1 MRFLSKP
8 APNPFR
14 DREPYRFQPV
24 DRRPIRHDTGP
35 VLARVRS
42 ATLTGVDAAT
52 IFVEVDVASG
62 LPSFT
67 TVGLPDS
74 TVRESRDR
82 VRAAIRNAGFEF
94 PIDRITVNLAPAD
107 LRKEGA
113 AFDLPMA
120 VGILCATGLVKPG
133 RLDRALLVGE
143 LSLDA
148 SVRAVRGV
156 LPIALHARRHGF
168 GPLLVP
174 AANAAE
180 AGVVP
185 AVKAIPIATLHDAVE
200 YLNGE
205 REIEPVRSHRLAG
218 GSTSDGDGLDFSDV
232 RGHGHAKRGLEIAAA
247 GGHNVLMIG
256 PPGTGKTMLARRV
269 ATILPPLSL
278 EEAIEA
284 SMVWSVAGL
293 LPAGRGLLSA
303 RPFRSPH
310 HTASEAGL
318 IGGGGLP
325 HPGEISLAHH
335 GVLFLDELPEFS
347 QRVLE
352 ALRQPLEDARV
363 VVSRS
368 AGSASFP
375 ARFQLVAA
383 ANPCRRG
390 CASLP
395 TCACSPP
402 ERARYLGRL
411 SRPLLDRIDL
421 HLEIPSLSHAELIDS
436 AAGEPSSAIR
446 ARVLAARARQASR
459 FAGTSIYA
467 NARMS
472 GRQTRRFC
480 PLPSDASRLLGMAV
494 TKLGFSARAHD
505 RLLRAART
513 IADLAG
519 VDTIS
524 AEHVSEAIQYRTLD
538 RAR

>member
-1 MRFLSKP
+1 
-8 APNPFR
+8 
-14 DREPYRFQPV
+14 
-24 DRRPIRHDTGP
+24 

-42 ATLTGVDAAT
+42 ATLTGIEAAT
-52 IFVEVDVASG
+52 VFVEVDVTSG

-94 PIDRITVNLAPAD
+94 PIERITVNLAPAD

-113 AFDLPMA
+113 AFDLPTA
-120 VGILCATGLVKPG
+120 LGILRATEVVKPG
-133 RLDRALLVGE
+133 RLERCLVMGE
-143 LSLDA
+143 LSLDG
-148 SVRAVRGV
+148 SVQPVRGV
-156 LPIALHARRHGF
+156 LPVALHARREGF

-174 AANAAE
+174 AASAAE
-180 AGVVP
+180 AGVV
-185 AVKAIPIATLHDAVE
+185 AGVEAIAIASLHDAVE

-205 REIEPVRSHRLAG
+205 REIGPTRVERTALAAPIEA
-218 GSTSDGDGLDFSDV
+218 DGLDFSDV
-232 RGHGHAKRGLEIAAA
+232 RGHTHAKRGLEIAAA

-269 ATILPPLSL
+269 ASILPPLTL

-284 SMVWSVAGL
+284 STVWSVVGL
-293 LPAGRGLLSA
+293 LPAGQGLLSA

-310 HTASEAGL
+310 HTASEAGV
-318 IGGGGLP
+318 IGGGGVP

-335 GVLFLDELPEFS
+335 GVLFMDELPEFS

-363 VVSRS
+363 VVSRA
-368 AGSASFP
+368 AGTASFP

-390 CASLP
+390 CATLP
-395 TCACSPP
+395 ACACSPA
-402 ERARYLGRL
+402 ERARYLARL

-421 HLEIPSLSHAELIDS
+421 HLEIPTLPQPELTGV
-436 AAGEPSSAIR
+436 AAGEPSAAIR
-446 ARVLAARARQASR
+446 TRVVAARARQAAR
-459 FAGTSIYA
+459 FVGTA
-467 NARMS
+467 THVNARMS

-480 PLPSDASRLLGMAV
+480 PLPPEAARLLGLAV
-494 TKLGFSARAHD
+494 TRLGLSARAHD
-505 RLLRAART
+505 RLLRVART
-513 IADLAG
+513 IADLEGA
-519 VDTIS
+519 DTIE
-524 AEHVSEAIQYRTLD
+524 AEHVSEAIQYRGLD

>member
-1 MRFLSKP
+1 MSG
-8 APNPFR
+8 
-14 DREPYRFQPV
+14 EQTYRFQHI
-24 DRRPIRHDTGP
+24 DGARRRSHTGL

-42 ATLTGVDAAT
+42 ATLSGVEAAT
-52 IFVEVDVASG
+52 VFVEVDVTSG
-62 LPSFT
+62 LPSFS
-67 TVGLPDS
+67 TVGLPDA

-82 VRAAIRNAGFEF
+82 VRAAIRNAGLEF
-94 PIDRITVNLAPAD
+94 PIERITVNLAPAD

-113 AFDLPMA
+113 AFDLPTA
-120 VGILCATGLVKPG
+120 VGILCATGLIKPG
-133 RLDRALLVGE
+133 RLERALVVGE

-148 SVRAVRGV
+148 SVRPVRGV
-156 LPIALHARRHGF
+156 LPVALHARREGF
-168 GPLLVP
+168 TPLLVP

-180 AGVVP
+180 AGVV
-185 AVKAIPIATLHDAVE
+185 AGLDVIPIATLHDAVE

-205 REIEPVRSHRLAG
+205 REISPATGSRGAG
-218 GSTSDGDGLDFSDV
+218 RAGEGDGLDFADV
-232 RGHGHAKRGLEIAAA
+232 RGHAHAKRGLEIAAA
-247 GGHNVLMIG
+247 GAHNVLMIG

-269 ATILPPLSL
+269 ASILPPLSL

-284 SMVWSVAGL
+284 STVWSVAGL
-293 LPAGRGLLSA
+293 LPPEQGLLTG

-318 IGGGGLP
+318 IGGGGVP

-368 AGSASFP
+368 AGTASFP

-390 CASLP
+390 CASLA
-395 TCACSPP
+395 TCACSPG
-402 ERARYLGRL
+402 ERTRYLARL

-421 HLEIPSLSHAELIDS
+421 HLEIPTLPYAQLAEA
-436 AAGEPSSAIR
+436 AAGEPSAVIR
-446 ARVLAARARQASR
+446 VRVLAARARQAAR
-459 FAGTSIYA
+459 FTGTA
-467 NARMS
+467 THVNARMS
-472 GRQTRRFC
+472 GRQTRRHC
-480 PLPSDASRLLGMAV
+480 LLPPDAARLLGLAI
-494 TKLGFSARAHD
+494 TRLGLSARVHD
-505 RLLRAART
+505 RLLRVARS

-519 VDTIS
+519 SDTIT
-524 AEHVSEAIQYRTLD
+524 AEHVSEAIQYRGLD

>member
-1 MRFLSKP
+1 M
-8 APNPFR
+8 
-14 DREPYRFQPV
+14 
-24 DRRPIRHDTGP
+24 
-35 VLARVRS
+35 LARVRS
-42 ATLTGVDAAT
+42 ATLSGIEAAT
-52 IFVEVDVASG
+52 VFVEVDVASG

-82 VRAAIRNAGFEF
+82 VRAAIRNVGLEF
-94 PIDRITVNLAPAD
+94 PIDRITVNLAPAE

-113 AFDLPMA
+113 AFDLPVA
-120 VGILCATGLVKPG
+120 VGILSATGLVKPG
-133 RLDRALLVGE
+133 RLDRALVMGE
-143 LSLDA
+143 LSLDG
-148 SVRAVRGV
+148 SVRPVRGV
-156 LPIALHARRHGF
+156 LPIAIHARREGF
-168 GPLLVP
+168 APLLVP
-174 AANAAE
+174 ADNAAE
-180 AGVVP
+180 ASVVSGVEVI
-185 AVKAIPIATLHDAVE
+185 AISTLHDAVE

-205 REIEPVRSHRLAG
+205 REIAPARPDGEAAG
-218 GSTSDGDGLDFSDV
+218 PLRVDGDGLDFADV
-232 RGHGHAKRGLEIAAA
+232 RGHAHAKRGLEIAAA
-247 GGHNVLMIG
+247 GAHNVLMIG

-269 ATILPPLSL
+269 ASILPPLSL

-284 SMVWSVAGL
+284 STVWSVAGL
-293 LPAGRGLLSA
+293 LAPGQGLLSA

-318 IGGGGLP
+318 IGGGGVP

-347 QRVLE
+347 TRVLE

-368 AGSASFP
+368 AGTVVFP

-395 TCACSPP
+395 TCACAPP

-421 HLEIPSLSHAELIDS
+421 HLEIPALSHADLTGSPTGELS
-436 AAGEPSSAIR
+436 AAIR
-446 ARVLAARARQASR
+446 ARVVAARARQVAR
-459 FAGTSIYA
+459 FAGTAIHA

-472 GRQTRRFC
+472 GRQTRRVC
-480 PLPSDASRLLGMAV
+480 PLPPDAARLLGLAV
-494 TKLGFSARAHD
+494 TRLGLSARAHD
-505 RLLRAART
+505 RLLRVART
-513 IADLAG
+513 IADLAAA
-519 VDTIS
+519 DAIAT
-524 AEHVSEAIQYRTLD
+524 EHVAEAIQYRTLD

>member
-1 MRFLSKP
+1 
-8 APNPFR
+8 
-14 DREPYRFQPV
+14 
-24 DRRPIRHDTGP
+24 

-42 ATLTGVDAAT
+42 ATLAGIEAAT
-52 IFVEVDVASG
+52 VFVEVDVTPG

-113 AFDLPMA
+113 AFDLPVAM
-120 VGILCATGLVKPG
+120 GILCATGLVRSG
-133 RLDRALLVGE
+133 RLERALIMGE

-156 LPIALHARRHGF
+156 LPVALHARREGF

-180 AGVVP
+180 AGVI
-185 AVKAIPIATLHDAVE
+185 AGTEAIPIATLHDAVE

-205 REIEPVRSHRLAG
+205 REIAPVRPDPVWTTGDA
-218 GSTSDGDGLDFSDV
+218 DGLDFADV
-232 RGHGHAKRGLEIAAA
+232 RGHAHAKRGLEIAAA
-247 GGHNVLMIG
+247 GAHNVLMIG

-269 ATILPPLSL
+269 ASILPPLSL

-284 SMVWSVAGL
+284 STVWSVAGL
-293 LPAGRGLLSA
+293 LPAEQGLLTA

-318 IGGGGLP
+318 IGGGGVP

-363 VVSRS
+363 LVSRS
-368 AGSASFP
+368 AGTASFP

-390 CASLP
+390 CPSLP
-395 TCACSPP
+395 ACACSPP

-421 HLEIPSLSHAELIDS
+421 HLEIPTLPHAELTAS
-436 AAGEPSSAIR
+436 APGEPSAAIR
-446 ARVLAARARQASR
+446 ARVLAARTRQTARFGGSA
-459 FAGTSIYA
+459 THV

-480 PLPSDASRLLGMAV
+480 PLPAEAARLLGLAV
-494 TKLGFSARAHD
+494 TRLGLSARAYD
-505 RLLRAART
+505 RLLRVART

-519 VDTIS
+519 ADAI
-524 AEHVSEAIQYRTLD
+524 APEHVAEAIQYRSLD

>member
-1 MRFLSKP
+1 MLSSL
-8 APNPFR
+8 ADARRWTYRFR
-14 DREPYRFQPV
+14 DIDGAGSRS
-24 DRRPIRHDTGP
+24 HTGP

-42 ATLTGVDAAT
+42 ATLSGVEAAT
-52 IFVEVDVASG
+52 VFVEVDVTAG
-62 LPSFT
+62 LPSFS
-67 TVGLPDS
+67 TVGLPDA

-107 LRKEGA
+107 LPKEGA
-113 AFDLPMA
+113 AFDLPTA
-120 VGILCATGLVKPG
+120 VGILCATGLIKPG
-133 RLDRALLVGE
+133 RLERALVLGE

-148 SVRAVRGV
+148 SLRPVRGV
-156 LPIALHARRHGF
+156 LPVALHARREGF
-168 GPLLVP
+168 TPLLVP
-174 AANAAE
+174 VANAAE
-180 AGVVP
+180 AGVV
-185 AVKAIPIATLHDAVE
+185 AGIDVIPIATLHDAVE

-205 REIEPVRSHRLAG
+205 REIGPATSTG
-218 GSTSDGDGLDFSDV
+218 GTGWDGGGDGLDFADV
-232 RGHGHAKRGLEIAAA
+232 RGQAHAKRGLEVAAA

-256 PPGTGKTMLARRV
+256 PPGAGKTMLARRV
-269 ATILPPLSL
+269 ASILPALSL

-284 SMVWSVAGL
+284 STVWSVAGL
-293 LPAGRGLLSA
+293 LGPEQGLLTT

-318 IGGGGLP
+318 IGGGSVP

-368 AGSASFP
+368 AGTASFP

-390 CASLP
+390 CASIP
-395 TCACSPP
+395 TCACSPG
-402 ERARYLGRL
+402 ERARYLARL

-421 HLEIPSLSHAELIDS
+421 HLEIPALAYAQLTD
-436 AAGEPSSAIR
+436 AGAGEPSAVIR
-446 ARVLAARARQASR
+446 ARVLAARARQAAR
-459 FAGTSIYA
+459 FAGTA
-467 NARMS
+467 THVNARMS
-472 GRQTRRFC
+472 GRQTRRHC
-480 PLPSDASRLLGMAV
+480 ALPADAARLLGLAL
-494 TKLGFSARAHD
+494 TRLGLSARAHD
-505 RLLRAART
+505 RLLRVART
-513 IADLAG
+513 IADLASSDA
-519 VDTIS
+519 VT
-524 AEHVSEAIQYRTLD
+524 AEHVSEAIQYRGLD

>member
-1 MRFLSKP
+1 MAAGICR
-8 APNPFR
+8 AANP
-14 DREPYRFQPV
+14 PGYTTAYRFRHV
-24 DRRPIRHDTGP
+24 DPAWRCSHTGP

-52 IFVEVDVASG
+52 VFVEVDVAAG

-82 VRAAIRNAGFEF
+82 VRAAIRNAGLEF

-133 RLDRALLVGE
+133 RLERALVMGE

-148 SVRAVRGV
+148 TVRPVRGV
-156 LPIALHARRHGF
+156 LPIALHARREGF
-168 GPLLVP
+168 GPVLVP

-180 AGVVP
+180 AAVV
-185 AVKAIPIATLHDAVE
+185 AGIEAIPIATLHDAVE

-205 REIEPVRSHRLAG
+205 RDIAPARADPT
-218 GSTSDGDGLDFSDV
+218 TSGPSADAEGLDFADV
-232 RGHGHAKRGLEIAAA
+232 RGHAHTKRGLEIAAA
-247 GGHNVLMIG
+247 GAHNVLMIG

-269 ATILPPLSL
+269 ASILPPLSL
-278 EEAIEA
+278 DESIEA
-284 SMVWSVAGL
+284 STVWSVAGL
-293 LPAGRGLLSA
+293 LGAEQGLLTA

-325 HPGEISLAHH
+325 RPGEISLAHH

-347 QRVLE
+347 RRVLE

-368 AGSASFP
+368 AGTASFP

-421 HLEIPSLSHAELIDS
+421 HLEIPALPHAELIAS
-436 AAGEPSSAIR
+436 AAGESSAAIR
-446 ARVLAARARQASR
+446 ARVLLARARQTAR
-459 FAGTSIYA
+459 FLGTA
-467 NARMS
+467 THVNARMS
-472 GRQTRRFC
+472 GRQIRRFC
-480 PLPSDASRLLGMAV
+480 PLPPEASRLLGLAV
-494 TKLGFSARAHD
+494 TRLGLSARAHD
-505 RLLRAART
+505 RLLRVART

-519 VDTIS
+519 AATI
-524 AEHVSEAIQYRTLD
+524 APEHLAEAIQYRSLD
-538 RAR
+538 RER

>member
-1 MRFLSKP
+1 
-8 APNPFR
+8 
-14 DREPYRFQPV
+14 
-24 DRRPIRHDTGP
+24 

-42 ATLTGVDAAT
+42 ATLSGIEAAT
-52 IFVEVDVASG
+52 IFVEVDVTSG

-113 AFDLPMA
+113 AFDLPTA
-120 VGILCATGLVKPG
+120 VGILCATGLVKTG
-133 RLDRALLVGE
+133 RLEHALVVGE

-148 SVRAVRGV
+148 SVRPVRGV
-156 LPIALHARRHGF
+156 LPVALHARRQGF
-168 GPLLVP
+168 TPLLVP

-180 AGVVP
+180 AGVVGGID
-185 AVKAIPIATLHDAVE
+185 VIPIASLHDAVE

-205 REIEPVRSHRLAG
+205 REIGAATGHRPS
-218 GSTSDGDGLDFSDV
+218 GSLGDGDGLDFTDV
-232 RGHGHAKRGLEIAAA
+232 RGHAHAKRALEVAAA

-269 ATILPPLSL
+269 ASILPPLSL

-284 SMVWSVAGL
+284 TTVWSVAGL
-293 LPAGRGLLSA
+293 LSPGQGLLTA

-318 IGGGGLP
+318 IGGGGVP

-363 VVSRS
+363 VVARS
-368 AGSASFP
+368 AGTASFP

-395 TCACSPP
+395 TCGCSPA
-402 ERARYLGRL
+402 ERARYLARL

-421 HLEIPSLSHAELIDS
+421 HLEIPALPYAQLTD
-436 AAGEPSSAIR
+436 ATNGESSAIVR
-446 ARVLAARARQASR
+446 ARVLAARTRQATR
-459 FAGTSIYA
+459 FSGTA
-467 NARMS
+467 THVNARMS
-472 GRQTRRFC
+472 GRQTRRHC
-480 PLPSDASRLLGMAV
+480 QLPADGARLLGLAL
-494 TKLGFSARAHD
+494 TRLGLSTRAHD
-505 RLLRAART
+505 RLLRVART

-519 VDTIS
+519 CETITT
-524 AEHVSEAIQYRTLD
+524 EHVAEAIQYRSLD

>member
-1 MRFLSKP
+1 M
-8 APNPFR
+8 
-14 DREPYRFQPV
+14 
-24 DRRPIRHDTGP
+24 
-35 VLARVRS
+35 LARVRS
-42 ATLTGVDAAT
+42 ATLSGIEVAT
-52 IFVEVDVASG
+52 VFVEVDVTAG

-82 VRAAIRNAGFEF
+82 VRAAIHNVGLEF
-94 PIDRITVNLAPAD
+94 PIDRITVNLAPAE

-133 RLDRALLVGE
+133 RLDRALVMGE
-143 LSLDA
+143 LSLDG
-148 SVRAVRGV
+148 SVRPVRGV
-156 LPIALHARRHGF
+156 LPIALHARREGF
-168 GPLLVP
+168 APLLVP

-180 AGVVP
+180 ASVVAGVE
-185 AVKAIPIATLHDAVE
+185 AIAIATLHDAVE

-205 REIEPVRSHRLAG
+205 REIAPTRPDG
-218 GSTSDGDGLDFSDV
+218 GSGGPATTDRDGLDFADV
-232 RGHGHAKRGLEIAAA
+232 RGHAHAKRGLEIAAA
-247 GGHNVLMIG
+247 GAHNVLMIG

-269 ATILPPLSL
+269 ASILPPLSL

-284 SMVWSVAGL
+284 STVWSVAGL
-293 LPAGRGLLSA
+293 LSPGQGLLA
-303 RPFRSPH
+303 VRPFRSPH

-318 IGGGGLP
+318 IGGGGVP

-347 QRVLE
+347 TRVLE

-363 VVSRS
+363 VVSRA
-368 AGSASFP
+368 AGTVVFP

-402 ERARYLGRL
+402 ERVRYLGRL

-421 HLEIPSLSHAELIDS
+421 HLEIPALSHAELTAG
-436 AAGEPSSAIR
+436 AAGEPSAAIR
-446 ARVLAARARQASR
+446 ARVVAARARQAAR
-459 FAGTSIYA
+459 FAGTAIHA

-472 GRQTRRFC
+472 GRQTRRVC
-480 PLPSDASRLLGMAV
+480 PLPTDAARLLGLAV
-494 TKLGFSARAHD
+494 TRLGLSARAHD
-505 RLLRAART
+505 RLLRVART
-513 IADLAG
+513 IADLAAA
-519 VDTIS
+519 DAITT
-524 AEHVSEAIQYRTLD
+524 EHVAEAIQYRTLD